1 VAEIT
6 FDVKAA
12 ESYAR
17 RYAYDSAREIT
28 KQTTAA
34 FRSVV
39 SKAITKTM
47 QASAAEIA
55 GIVSEEVLW
64 THGMQVTPQMRSSLA
79 KQMLGLD
86 RRRAHAALE
95 YRAQLIRE
103 GLPAKKVREKFGIE
117 VRKKLRSRAR
127 TIGRTEASQAL
138 ASGKRETWRQQ
149 IKSGE
154 LTRASVRVIDVTLD
168 GKTCPICQRMAGR
181 RYPLMNKAG
190 KLGAFK
196 VRNKVSKGEVVGKR
210 FKWFR
215 SPPFHVNCRCTSHIE

>member
-1 VAEIT
+1 MAEIT

-12 ESYAR
+12 ASYAKE
-17 RYAYDSAREIT
+17 YAYDSAAEIA
-28 KQTTAA
+28 KQTTASY
-34 FRSVV
+34 RSVV
-39 SKAITKTM
+39 SKAITETM
-47 QASAAEIA
+47 QTSAAEIA
-55 GIVSEEVLW
+55 GIVTEGAAKA
-64 THGMQVTPQMRSSLA
+64 GMKLNPWMRASLA

-95 YRAQLIRE
+95 YRAQLIRS
-103 GLPAKKVREKFGIE
+103 GLPAKKVREKFAKIVAE
-117 VRKKLRSRAR
+117 KLESRAK

-149 IKSGE
+149 IKSGD

-168 GKTCPICQRMAGR
+168 GKTCPICRRMAGR
-181 RYPLMNKAG
+181 RYPLINKAG

-210 FKWFR
+210 FQWFR

>member
-1 VAEIT
+1 MAKIT

-12 ESYAR
+12 ASYAEE
-17 RYAYDSAREIT
+17 YAYDSAAEIA
-28 KQTTAA
+28 KQTTASY
-34 FRSVV
+34 RSVV
-39 SKAITKTM
+39 SKAITETM
-47 QASAAEIA
+47 QTSAAEIA
-55 GIVSEEVLW
+55 GIVTEGAAKA
-64 THGMQVTPQMRSSLA
+64 GMKLNPWMRASLA

-95 YRAQLIRE
+95 YRAQLIRS
-103 GLPAKKVREKFGIE
+103 GLSARKVREKFSIE
-117 VRKKLRSRAR
+117 VKKKLVSRAK
-127 TIGRTEASQAL
+127 TIARTEASQAL

-149 IKSGE
+149 IKSGA
-154 LTRASVRVIDVTLD
+154 LPRASVRV
-168 GKTCPICQRMAGR
+168 KTCPICQRMAGR
-181 RYPLMNKAG
+181 RYPLINKAG